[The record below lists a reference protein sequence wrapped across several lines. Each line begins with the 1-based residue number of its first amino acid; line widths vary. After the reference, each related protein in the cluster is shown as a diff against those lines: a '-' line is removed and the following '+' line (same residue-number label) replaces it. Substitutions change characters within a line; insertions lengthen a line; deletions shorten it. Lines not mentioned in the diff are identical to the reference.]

1 MYDAMAE
8 LLIKSIKDNFSK
20 DGFSRLCGVSADGPY
35 QAAGF
40 RERLLQELEIKGSD
54 NGQLSLPVTWDAAHL
69 LNLGVVEV
77 KDKSPSSDHFKT
89 FLKRCNVFNTVLA
102 NGKDFAFLQLVDQE
116 ARRPVAY
123 AFQRF
128 ASSSYEQWLKIEKSY
143 SAMWKAFDKLYPNR
157 LEDEQYQ
164 YMIAGSDFIADL
176 LSFLDILDPIVD
188 LMLRVQSL
196 DVPVWK
202 LKLWWPKIRA
212 KLEKA
217 ANGDADCFPRLQ
229 EVGER
234 INPGDHY
241 QGVKLLQGWLV
252 TNEGGGEGQRGILNW
267 TQREKMEIEG
277 DRLQLATDLMNALD
291 RRV

>member
-1 MYDAMAE
+1 MFFQGFVAFRPMVPTKQQDSAKGCCKNWE
-8 LLIKSIKDNFSK
+8 SK
-20 DGFSRLCGVSADGPY
+20 TPTWSTFTSCYLGCSLSTESWSGRG
-35 QAAGF
+35 
-40 RERLLQELEIKGSD
+40 KG
-54 NGQLSLPVTWDAAHL
+54 QTH
-69 LNLGVVEV
+69 
-77 KDKSPSSDHFKT
+77 KSPSSDHFKT

-102 NGKDFAFLQLVDQE
+102 NGKGFAFLQLVDNE

-123 AFQRF
+123 ASQRF
-128 ASSSYEQWLKIEKSY
+128 ASSSYEQWLEIEKSY
-143 SAMWKAFDKLYPNR
+143 SALWKAFDKLYPNR
-157 LEDEQYQ
+157 PEDEQYQ

-241 QGVKLLQGWLV
+241 QGWWRR
-252 TNEGGGEGQRGILNW
+252 TERN
-267 TQREKMEIEG
+267 TQ
-277 DRLQLATDLMNALD
+277 LD
-291 RRV
+291 TARRDGN